1 MVLSSRLFVSKL
13 AWLLS
18 EEAALN
24 LDMKILLRVSL
35 KYRLRRRHLS
45 TIMHE
50 PVSAYMFQ

>member
-35 KYRLRRRHLS
+35 KYRLRRRHL
-45 TIMHE
+45 
-50 PVSAYMFQ
+50 